1 MSAVMKSKDG
11 IAVNLYLNGT
21 YTQTIGDQAVTLHI
35 ETDYPKNGKIA
46 IRVETESDCAFTIS
60 TRIPAWSRQTSLLV
74 GGTAEKATPG
84 TYANIEKVWKNG
96 DEILLELDMRT
107 KIIRAAEIDPNAN
120 ENAICHFAL
129 QRGPVML
136 ARDSALDEDVKEA
149 VIVKDDNGYA
159 ILTPSATADFPAE
172 QEYKVKTENG
182 EFTVVDYASA
192 GQSWNPDLPI
202 TVWITSK

>member
-1 MSAVMKSKDG
+1 
-11 IAVNLYLNGT
+11 
-21 YTQTIGDQAVTLHI
+21 
-35 ETDYPKNGKIA
+35 
-46 IRVETESDCAFTIS
+46 
-60 TRIPAWSRQTSLLV
+60 
-74 GGTAEKATPG
+74 
-84 TYANIEKVWKNG
+84 
-96 DEILLELDMRT
+96 MRT

-159 ILTPSATADFPAE
+159 ILTPSATANFSAE